1 MYRSQLPRAKGGRS
15 GNLVTQ
21 ISRRSICGAKSSG
34 STGNHF
40 RDILYK
46 QLNLEIYF
54 CILDMEHTLNKFQ
67 NLGPCWS
74 TRYHSTNKRG
84 EDGIQY
90 VHLFCDVIES
100 SWPNGYFNWHHC
112 LKQCCYR
119 NHWSRA
125 NTRITFGRQL
135 TMNMISIRFIWFNIC
150 SIYMIQPSIWFIR
163 LRRLSHSLPLTR

>member
-1 MYRSQLPRAKGGRS
+1 M
-15 GNLVTQ
+15 VV
-21 ISRRSICGAKSSG
+21 
-34 STGNHF
+34 
-40 RDILYK
+40 
-46 QLNLEIYF
+46 
-54 CILDMEHTLNKFQ
+54 LDMGHILNKFQ

-119 NHWSRA
+119 NHWNRA

-135 TMNMISIRFIWFNIC
+135 TMNMISIRFKLYDSIYVQYIWFNLQFDSLGFADC
-150 SIYMIQPSIWFIR
+150 HTASR
-163 LRRLSHSLPLTR
+163 LPGRGDKDVLYDINLLHDVDWPRKYPD